1 MRVEEKATAWG
12 GCWGL
17 QGGRGARSPRVAPAL
32 LPHENAICILRLSAG
47 ARSPPTHLCP
57 LTGMLLNEPSV
68 CFDLIYAS
76 NPH

>member
-1 MRVEEKATAWG
+1 M
-12 GCWGL
+12 
-17 QGGRGARSPRVAPAL
+17 APAP
-32 LPHENAICILRLSAG
+32 LPHENAICILRLSVG

-57 LTGMLLNEPSV
+57 LTGILLNEPSV